1 MASEAEAF
9 DSGHQASEWK
19 WLDLRSALRIP
30 ALLGNCHSEAQVR
43 IAKKT
48 TLKWVQFPRTPS
60 DSEYA
65 AVRSLRWRPLPTRP
79 HPHLAQLLVLDRRGD
94 LSRPDVAGV

>member
-30 ALLGNCHSEAQVR
+30 ALLEIVIPKRRFVSR
-43 IAKKT
+43 K
-48 TLKWVQFPRTPS
+48 R
-60 DSEYA
+60 
-65 AVRSLRWRPLPTRP
+65 
-79 HPHLAQLLVLDRRGD
+79 LL
-94 LSRPDVAGV
+94 